1 MTTFLCSQKFRA
13 RTCGWLAAAAIM
25 SVSVDAS
32 GQTPGGSEWQK
43 GGLLGGFV
51 GAGSTSSETL
61 AAAGWTLGWEV
72 APHFTIEGRGAW
84 FQRNQVPADF
94 SAQIGAQIP
103 LIPRAAVVPYVLA
116 GVGMYRATV
125 EPGSDVPAFYLDR
138 MPPGSAREIFQDVTL
153 AIGGGVDIFLN
164 SHVAIRPE
172 VSFPVILSGSSHL
185 TKAIWGVHVAY
196 HFEEHS
202 RP

>member
-1 MTTFLCSQKFRA
+1 MTTFLCSHSLRA
-13 RTCGWLAAAAIM
+13 RTVGWLAAIAFVSL
-25 SVSVDAS
+25 SVNAS
-32 GQTPGGSEWQK
+32 GQTVTEWQK

-61 AAAGWTLGWEV
+61 AAAGLTLGWEV

-84 FQRNQVPADF
+84 FHRNQVPADF
-94 SAQIGAQIP
+94 HAQLGAQIP
-103 LIPRAAVVPYVLA
+103 LLPRAAVVPYVLG

-153 AIGGGVDIFLN
+153 VFGGGADVFFT

-172 VSFPVILSGSSHL
+172 VTFPVI
-185 TKAIWGVHVAY
+185 
-196 HFEEHS
+196 
-202 RP
+202 